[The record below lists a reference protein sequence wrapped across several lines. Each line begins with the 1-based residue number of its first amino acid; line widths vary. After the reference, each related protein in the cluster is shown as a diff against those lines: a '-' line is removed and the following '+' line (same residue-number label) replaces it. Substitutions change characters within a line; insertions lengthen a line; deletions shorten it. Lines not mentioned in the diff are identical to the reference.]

1 MASISTPHKSGKSKG
16 SAPASANKHP
26 NKCFGTP
33 MLLASNILGDSIP
46 CFRVVSFSIKQ
57 TFTKPLKPQ
66 KITINQQLHQL
77 FFFPE
82 VRGFSGWSLRLSKIS
97 RAWQLLFQWANLVAV
112 AVAGRTLVLP
122 KRRWRIKTSGSGLK
136 HERQRRKFLVFK
148 NPVSMMRK
156 TTGNKKFRTLQ
167 VLHQG
172 KSNVLI
178 IESPELCAILCSQ
191 SLKTLGSSRPNPTL
205 HRRFF
210 VISKEF
216 NLPITPA
223 LLMNRFISVTRW
235 DWDSEPPG
243 RRHQRHDLKPAIWN
257 KRFVRATGCEHG
269 FVDWFYNSDFRN
281 MIHILNL
288 WIPTSWLPDSLVK
301 QNILQKHILVGISSE
316 NWSILIILIIIFYEH
331 G

>member
-1 MASISTPHKSGKSKG
+1 MNVNAG
-16 SAPASANKHP
+16 SFWFSR
-26 NKCFGTP
+26 
-33 MLLASNILGDSIP
+33 IR
-46 CFRVVSFSIKQ
+46 FRWW
-57 TFTKPLKPQ
+57 
-66 KITINQQLHQL
+66 
-77 FFFPE
+77 E
-82 VRGFSGWSLRLSKIS
+82 
-97 RAWQLLFQWANLVAV
+97 
-112 AVAGRTLVLP
+112 
-122 KRRWRIKTSGSGLK
+122 
-136 HERQRRKFLVFK
+136 
-148 NPVSMMRK
+148 K